1 MVAILVGGLMIGAP
15 AASYAQTVKPAA
27 KPEAAK
33 PDPAKVALEKAMD
46 KAVANYNKN
55 KAEKKK

>member
-1 MVAILVGGLMIGAP
+1 MIGAP
-15 AASYAQTVKPAA
+15 AASYAQTAKPAA